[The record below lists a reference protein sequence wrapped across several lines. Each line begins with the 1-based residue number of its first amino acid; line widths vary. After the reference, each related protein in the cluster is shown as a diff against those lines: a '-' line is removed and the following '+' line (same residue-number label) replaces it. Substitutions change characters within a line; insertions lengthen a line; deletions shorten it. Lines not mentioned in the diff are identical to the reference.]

1 MGFRKVPT
9 IYTLDFAQ
17 PAYKGLEVRMKSISF
32 GKVRKLISATED
44 ASDEN
49 FEELLVAVDKGI
61 VSWNLEDEDGQPIPA
76 SAETLADQDFEFVM
90 DVIMAWLNCMTS
102 VDDDLGKGSSSGPQ
116 FPGQPVTMEAL

>member
-9 IYTLDFAQ
+9 IYTLEFKN
-17 PAYKGLEVRMKSISF
+17 PLYKGLEIRMKSISF

-49 FEELLVAVDKGI
+49 FEELLVSVENGI
-61 VSWNLEDEDGQPIPA
+61 VSWNLEDENDQPVPA
-76 SAETLADQDFEFVM
+76 NAEGLADQDFEFVM
-90 DVIMAWLNCMTS
+90 DVIMAWLDCMTGIS
-102 VDDDLGKGSSSGPQ
+102 DDLGKGSSSGPQ